1 MKKAL
6 AHYGLPGRQ
15 KIMDI
20 TGYKMVLALLRIRPE
35 MAEKKTNE
43 RRREKN

>member
-35 MAEKKTNE
+35 MAEKKNE